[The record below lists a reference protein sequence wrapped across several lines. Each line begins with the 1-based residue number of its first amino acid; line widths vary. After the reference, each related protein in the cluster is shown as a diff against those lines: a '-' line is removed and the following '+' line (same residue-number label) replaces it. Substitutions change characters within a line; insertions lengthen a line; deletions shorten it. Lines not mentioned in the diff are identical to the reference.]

1 MDIEFTKSDF
11 EKFRQFFYRKTGIF
25 FPDSKKDFVEKRI
38 IKRIEETGHSSFRSY
53 FNFIRFDRSS
63 DEIQNLINLLT
74 INETYFFREKYQ
86 FECLVE
92 NVLDEIYEYKEPD
105 EVIRIWSI
113 PCSSGEEPY
122 SIAIYLLEYWP
133 LIDEVD
139 VEIIASDIDTDVLD
153 KAKKGIYNYR
163 SVKNL
168 PKHLL
173 RKYFKKLS
181 NDRYEIIDDLK
192 ETIDF
197 RQLNLFDPRQ
207 NKEYRYI
214 DVIFCRNML
223 IYFDDES
230 RLKAAQIF
238 YDAMNPGG
246 FIFLGHSESMSRI
259 CSLFKVRKFK
269 QGIVYQKP
277 F

>member
-1 MDIEFTKSDF
+1 MELTKSEF
-11 EKFRQFFYRKTGIF
+11 EKFRDYFYRKTGIF
-25 FPDSKKDFVEKRI
+25 FPDSKKVFVQKRI
-38 IKRIEETGHSSFRSY
+38 TARMKETGYDSFRSY
-53 FNFIRFDRSS
+53 FNFLRFERTGK
-63 DEIQNLINLLT
+63 ELEELT
-74 INETYFFREKYQ
+74 NALTVNETYFFREKYQ

-92 NVLDEIYEYKEPD
+92 YVLDEILEYKEEG
-105 EVIRIWSI
+105 EVIKIWSI

-133 LIDEVD
+133 HIDEWD
-139 VEIIASDIDTDVLD
+139 VEIIGCDIDSKVLE
-153 KAKKGIYNYR
+153 KAKKGIYNQR

-168 PKHLL
+168 PRHILL
-173 RKYFKKLS
+173 KYFKKLG

-192 ETIDF
+192 EAIDF
-197 RQLNLFDPRQ
+197 RQLNLFDPIE
-207 NKEYRYI
+207 NKKYRNM

-223 IYFDDES
+223 IYFNDES

-238 YDAMNPGG
+238 YDALNPGG

-259 CSLFKVRKFK
+259 CSLFKPRKFK